1 MDDHVI
7 RLYPLP
13 AEEQSLE
20 GLYLAQGLRL
30 LADERSPF
38 VYTNFVTSLD
48 GHISEP
54 SDTQGRQVPKAIANS
69 RDWRL
74 YMELVAQADVLIT
87 TERQLRAM
95 AAGTGQNFSLT
106 NAEHADLI
114 AWRREQK
121 LPAQPACAAI
131 SRSLQIPIDT
141 LLASYSGPILMLT
154 REGAPREQVSA
165 LEAVGI
171 KVLFAGTEPRLTGT
185 AIIKALTQQGY
196 TTIYSVAGP
205 QVFHTLL
212 EADVLDRLYLT
223 RTQVILGGEQYDT
236 LTRGPAFNPPRGFK
250 LHELYFDP
258 HAPTMA
264 GQFFISFNRNGSHG
278 GNKSP
283 A

>member
-1 MDDHVI
+1 MGCGNDATMNDRVI
-7 RLYPLP
+7 RLYPPP

-20 GLYLAQGLRL
+20 GLYLAQDLRL
-30 LADERSPF
+30 PAEEHRPF

-54 SDTQGRQVPKAIANS
+54 SRTQGRQVPKAIANS

-95 AAGTGQNFSLT
+95 AAGRGQNFSLT

-114 AWRREQK
+114 AWRREHK
-121 LPAQPACAAI
+121 LPERPACAAI
-131 SRSLQIPIDT
+131 SRALEIPIDT
-141 LLASYSGPILMLT
+141 VLASYTGPILMLT
-154 REGAPREQVSA
+154 SEGASRKQVSA

-171 KVLFAGTEPRLTGT
+171 KVLFAGTQPRLTGT

-196 TTIYSVAGP
+196 ATIYSVAGP
-205 QVFHTLL
+205 QVSHALL

-223 RTQVILGGEQYDT
+223 LTQVILGGEQYDT

-258 HAPTMA
+258 HAQA
-264 GQFFISFNRNGSHG
+264 KASQFFISFNRG
-278 GNKSP
+278 GQ
-283 A
+283 